1 MFVKIV
7 LYFMNLILQGASS
20 FERRYDYFLRSPCV
34 ISAFDSHAREMVNRE

>member
-7 LYFMNLILQGASS
+7 LYFMNLILQGVLHSK
-20 FERRYDYFLRSPCV
+20 EGDDYFLRSPCV